1 MTDTF
6 RIAAGYILP
15 HPPVIVP
22 GVNNGPHLADATVA
36 AMRGLAGDLARI
48 QPDTVVILSPHAP
61 LFSDYL
67 FMYDDN
73 QLAGNLSRFGAP
85 QASLSFRQDTPLH
98 HEIIRLLEQAGIP
111 AGGLTSAQMR
121 QHQIDS
127 SLDHGVMV
135 PLWFMCEGSHNF
147 ELVAMSCSNLPLPQ
161 LYQAGELIRQA
172 AAGLK
177 RKIVIIA
184 SGDQSH
190 KVSDKSPYGAVP
202 EGALFD
208 NLLTDCL
215 SASDLPRLLAIDG
228 QLRERAAECGYR
240 SLVILCGAFNR
251 QAVHSSLESYEAPY
265 GIGYCVAAIRPDD
278 SQPEPA
284 DDAMQAG
291 LTLQREHNLSKR
303 LHNHPAVNVARETL
317 EAYVRDRRH
326 KTALDFKN
334 VKDADFLFGERAG
347 VFVSLKKF
355 GDLRGCIG
363 TTAPTTAS
371 LADEI
376 IQNAISAG
384 THDPRFSPVTA
395 GELDDLVYN
404 VDVLG
409 VPEPIKD
416 SSELN
421 PAIYGVI
428 VRSGGRS
435 GLLLPDLEGVDT
447 VEEQLSIACRK
458 AGISPDEKFSMQRF
472 KVTRYT

>member
-6 RIAAGYILP
+6 RVAAGYVLP

-22 GVNNGPHLADATVA
+22 GVNHGPHLADATVA
-36 AMRGLAGDLARI
+36 AMRNLADDLALI
-48 QPDTVVILSPHAP
+48 QPDTIVILSPHAP

-67 FMYDDN
+67 FMYDN
-73 QLAGNLSRFGAP
+73 SELAGNLGRFGAP

-98 HEIIRLLEQAGIP
+98 REITRRLEQAGIP
-111 AGGLTSAQMR
+111 AGGLTSTQMR
-121 QHQIDS
+121 QHQIDP

-135 PLWFMCEGSHNF
+135 PLWFMREKNQNF

-161 LYQAGELIRQA
+161 LYQVGEVIRQA
-172 AAGLK
+172 AASLK

-190 KVSDKSPYGAVP
+190 KVNDESPYGAVP
-202 EGALFD
+202 EGAIFD

-215 SASDLPRLLAIDG
+215 RKSDLPRLLAIDG
-228 QLRERAAECGYR
+228 HLRERAAECGYR

-251 QAVHSSLESYEAPY
+251 QAVLTSLESYEAPY

-278 SQPEPA
+278 RHPEPV
-284 DDAMQAG
+284 DDAMEAG
-291 LTLQREHNLSKR
+291 LKQQREHNKAGR
-303 LHNHPAVNVARETL
+303 QHNQPPVIVARETL
-317 EAYVRDRRH
+317 EAYIRNHRH
-326 KTALDFKN
+326 KTSQDFKDLKN
-334 VKDADFLFGERAG
+334 AEFLFSDRAG

-384 THDPRFSPVTA
+384 TQDPRFNPVTA
-395 GELDDLVYN
+395 DELDDLVYS

-409 VPEPIKD
+409 EPEPIKD
-416 SSELN
+416 RRELD
-421 PAIYGVI
+421 PAVYGVI

-435 GLLLPDLEGVDT
+435 GLLLPALEGVET
-447 VEEQLSIACRK
+447 VEEQLAIACRK
-458 AGISPDEKFSMQRF
+458 AGISHDENYSIQRF
-472 KVTRYT
+472 KVKRYV